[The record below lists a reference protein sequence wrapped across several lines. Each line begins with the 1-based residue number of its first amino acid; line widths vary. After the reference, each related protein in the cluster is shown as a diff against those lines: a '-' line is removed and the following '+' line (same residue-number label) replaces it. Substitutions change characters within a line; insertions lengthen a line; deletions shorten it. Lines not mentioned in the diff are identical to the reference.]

1 MRTESRELVE
11 HVLAYIDRYKE
22 TDMAGGAPEAL
33 EADAGF
39 NRLALEVF
47 AYQFKHIPAYR
58 KYCQARRK
66 SPLTVRSWTEIPP
79 LPIQAFKELTLSC
92 EPVEEA
98 QAVFMTSGTTQ
109 ADKRGKNYHPT
120 LEVWDASMAPPFKR
134 YVLPDRERMTIFVLS
149 PAEDVNRNSSLS
161 RYLSRSVELF
171 GEPDSR
177 LFFSPE
183 RGIDLQEVLAA
194 LQRREAEGRP
204 VLLMGATFAFV
215 HLLDACEEQGIHI
228 RLPEGSRLFDTG
240 GLKGQA
246 REVTPEELYAHIER
260 HLGVKREDCVN
271 MYGMTELS
279 SQLYDRHIR
288 SRSLQEKPGHEHEKA
303 GGPWIRT
310 LVLDPDTL
318 KPVADGEPGVL
329 AHFDLANWNS
339 SLAIL
344 TEDLGYRTERG
355 LVLLGRIQGSEAR
368 GCSIAVDQLMNAS
381 RK

>member
-1 MRTESRELVE
+1 MRPESREIVDRILV
-11 HVLAYIDRYKE
+11 YIGQQAAEGSPDWSAEGSAE
-22 TDMAGGAPEAL
+22 TEA
-33 EADAGF
+33 EF

-47 AYQFKHIPAYR
+47 AYQVKHIPAYR

-66 SPLTVRSWTEIPP
+66 SPLTVRSWQEIPP

-92 EPVEEA
+92 EPAEEA
-98 QAVFMTSGTTQ
+98 QAVFMTSGTTR
-109 ADKRGKNYHPT
+109 ADSRGKHYHPT

-161 RYLSRSVELF
+161 RYLSRAVELF

-177 LFFSPE
+177 LFYSPE
-183 RGIDLQEVLAA
+183 HGIDLSEVWTA
-194 LQRREAEGRP
+194 LQEREASGGP
-204 VLLMGATFAFV
+204 VLLMGATFAYV
-215 HLLDACEEQGIHI
+215 HLLDACAERGIDI

-246 REVTPEELYAHIER
+246 REISQEELYSQIKRILGLER
-260 HLGVKREDCVN
+260 DDCVN

-288 SRSLQEKPGHEHEKA
+288 SRFLTGETIYEKTS
-303 GGPWIRT
+303 GPWIRT

-318 KPVADGEPGVL
+318 EPVADGKRGVL
-329 AHFDLANWNS
+329 AHYDLASWNS
-339 SLAIL
+339 AFATL
-344 TEDLGYRTERG
+344 TEDLGYRTEHG
-355 LVLLGRIQGSEAR
+355 LVLLGRVQGSEAR
-368 GCSIAVDQLMNAS
+368 GSSIAVDQLMNAS